1 MNYGHMKMNKRKRA
15 AQEIKKHFPYTSGPY
30 VDVPNALYMDHDHPM
45 QGYHEAIKPHWN
57 ALVDQLEKGG
67 YSSLVRL
74 LDRLASHR
82 ERVKKQVKRQE
93 EKLNRYKLL
102 SYICRHDGE
111 KYGYDKTLG
120 ETLGFPPLDLP
131 GETWVWAGIA
141 GGWVVDKKTHIED
154 FDLYPHVSD
163 TLLERFSADRL
174 PHHPNLFSQRMTWRE
189 VVTEVG
195 EYGKQENEA
204 FDNFNGVLS
213 VLRFRAS
220 VAEAVLW
227 QYEALGYAEPFPEY
241 SNHRESQSLKDA
253 KARKMIEYGLS
264 LYDANRESYSN
275 RSSLTQKIADHFKM
289 GEARYVQSY
298 LAEKRLYVTQEG
310 PGRPNREKEKRLFED
325 TITLWREWL
334 DDEIDGNGQMDN
346 NG

>member
-1 MNYGHMKMNKRKRA
+1 KRKRA

-141 GGWVVDKKTHIED
+141 GG
-154 FDLYPHVSD
+154 
-163 TLLERFSADRL
+163 
-174 PHHPNLFSQRMTWRE
+174 
-189 VVTEVG
+189 
-195 EYGKQENEA
+195 
-204 FDNFNGVLS
+204 
-213 VLRFRAS
+213 
-220 VAEAVLW
+220 
-227 QYEALGYAEPFPEY
+227 
-241 SNHRESQSLKDA
+241 
-253 KARKMIEYGLS
+253 
-264 LYDANRESYSN
+264 
-275 RSSLTQKIADHFKM
+275 
-289 GEARYVQSY
+289 
-298 LAEKRLYVTQEG
+298 
-310 PGRPNREKEKRLFED
+310 
-325 TITLWREWL
+325 
-334 DDEIDGNGQMDN
+334 
-346 NG
+346 